1 MQFWMPWPV
10 PASVTDS
17 CALIMD
23 KTMPTAITIPPL
35 GVDTTVSLVSW
46 LVAPGDTVTTGDVIA
61 ELESDKTVV
70 ELAAELSG
78 TIVSLDVDA
87 GTENLSEGDTVAH
100 LQGANA
106 AALAKSA
113 PAVEISD
120 GTIQEPI
127 PVAAQPVAEPE
138 PVSADAG
145 RETPITHNIQ
155 STDSMT
161 PLARRIVERVGNEA
175 LNQAAVNGRITARN
189 LGYLAPE
196 TTPAAS
202 GTESTRPVSATPL
215 AARML
220 ELTSQSSDTYRASG
234 EDSRLMA
241 SDISLKFGQS
251 HRSRTPADAATDA
264 DHASAVALIT
274 APWEEVE
281 ASNVRRQIA
290 RRLQQS
296 KQQAP
301 HYYMS
306 RSIAADRLIELRR
319 TVNEELPEDE
329 QISLNDVVVHLV
341 ANVLNRDNVLNA
353 CWTENSIRRFTRV
366 DLAVAVAGKRGLTTP
381 VLRDSATLGLRES
394 ARALRPLIDRAVNG
408 TLLPED
414 YQGGTFTISNLGMYG
429 VESFSAIL
437 NPPQAAILAIG
448 AVGSEL
454 ALVDAEVVS
463 TQRFTA
469 TLSVDHRVADGI
481 DGARFLDQFA
491 KLSEDPR
498 RLLL

>member
-1 MQFWMPWPV
+1 MP
-10 PASVTDS
+10 S
-17 CALIMD
+17 
-23 KTMPTAITIPPL
+23 AIKIPPL

-46 LVAPGDTVTTGDVIA
+46 LVTPGDEVTAGDVIA

-87 GTENLSEGDTVAH
+87 GAENLSEGDTVAH
-100 LQGANA
+100 VRGTDD
-106 AALAKSA
+106 SA
-113 PAVEISD
+113 IADLTSAVEITAD
-120 GTIQEPI
+120 VTRAPTA
-127 PVAAQPVAEPE
+127 VAVQPESLA
-138 PVSADAG
+138 ADDS
-145 RETPITHNIQ
+145 RETPTADSSP

-161 PLARRIVERVGNEA
+161 PLARRITERVGNEPVDRG
-175 LNQAAVNGRITARN
+175 AAKMDRTVVNGRITARD
-189 LGYLAPE
+189 LGYLAPD
-196 TTPAAS
+196 TTPAA
-202 GTESTRPVSATPL
+202 TETGLARPVSATPL

-220 ELTSQSSDTYRASG
+220 ELTSQSPDTYRASG
-234 EDSRLMA
+234 ENSRLMA
-241 SDISLKFGQS
+241 SDIGVKFGQAN
-251 HRSRTPADAATDA
+251 RSRTTAGSGSDADYDAA
-264 DHASAVALIT
+264 VELIT
-274 APWEEVE
+274 APSVEIE
-281 ASNVRRQIA
+281 ASTVRRQIA

-296 KQQAP
+296 KQQSP
-301 HYYMS
+301 HFYMS
-306 RSIAADRLIELRR
+306 RSIVADSLIELRK
-319 TVNEELPEDE
+319 TVNEQLSEDE

-341 ANVLNRDNVLNA
+341 ANVLGKDNVLNA

-381 VLRDSATLGLRES
+381 VLRDAATLGLRES
-394 ARALRPLIDRAVNG
+394 ARVLRPLVESAVNG

-448 AVGSEL
+448 AVRPEL
-454 ALVDAEVVS
+454 TLVDSEVVPA
-463 TQRFTA
+463 QKFTA
-469 TLSVDHRVADGI
+469 TLSVDHRVADGV